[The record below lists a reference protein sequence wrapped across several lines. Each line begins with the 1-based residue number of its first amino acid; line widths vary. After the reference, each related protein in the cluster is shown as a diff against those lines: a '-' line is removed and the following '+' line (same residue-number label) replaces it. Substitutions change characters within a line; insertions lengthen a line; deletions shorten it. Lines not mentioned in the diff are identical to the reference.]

1 MWLSRKNISSDNVG
15 MLGSEV
21 SPVFHDMNLLTKPK
35 QRVEYCHTGVLIR
48 LHNYRTVV
56 VNSVK

>member
-15 MLGSEV
+15 MLGCKV
-21 SPVFHDMNLLTKPK
+21 IPVFHDMNLLTKPK
-35 QRVEYCHTGVLIR
+35 QRVEYCYTGVLIR